1 MKKSLRISDESKKVL
16 MMTGKIPI
24 PEENVKFIVEDLGID
39 RLLRHADIEEIVRC
53 IDVEDRLRGIDVEDR
68 LRGIGAE
75 DRLNGLNHEELK
87 KLQKLLNEK
96 IVEDK
101 R

>member
-39 RLLRHADIEEIVRC
+39 RLLRHADIEEVVRC
-53 IDVEDRLRGIDVEDR
+53 IDVEDR

-87 KLQKLLNEK
+87 KLQKLLSEK
-96 IVEDK
+96 IVENE